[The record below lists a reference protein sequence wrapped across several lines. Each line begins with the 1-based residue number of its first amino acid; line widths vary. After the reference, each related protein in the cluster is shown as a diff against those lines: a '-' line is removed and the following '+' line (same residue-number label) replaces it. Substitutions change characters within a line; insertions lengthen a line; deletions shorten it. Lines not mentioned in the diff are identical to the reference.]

1 MAGEFSQAYLEFA
14 AGIVLVLN
22 DRGEVVFINQR
33 GSETLGYKRE
43 EIIGKK
49 WFDNFVPGRFRNK
62 FVEVFEKRM
71 SGVVDEEVRRYRYVK
86 SPVLTKDGE
95 EKFFN
100 WESVPLLDKQGQAVG
115 LLSIGLSMGL
125 SGLGD
130 LRTTEGPPRGHVM
143 LILNDNPADAE
154 RIEKALR
161 KTGLELSFKHV
172 GTREDFERELKKPAD
187 LIIVDHDLPHFDG
200 VFALSIAMREAP
212 MTPVIFVSDQLDER
226 LATELLKLGVEDC
239 LSKTQLDKL
248 PAVAIRAL
256 ERANRMLYFLE
267 RRGEKTG
274 VSEKRIS
281 RALRGPK
288 KKPRDLVD
296 IYADILR
303 AASRGISKTRLV
315 SKANLNFPRLEKYL
329 DILVEEGLLEVE
341 PGPSPTYSTSERG
354 LKFLERYEEL
364 KSLTLQL
371 PPPKARPCVKYT

>member
-1 MAGEFSQAYLEFA
+1 MAEKVNRAYLEFA

-43 EIIGKK
+43 ELIGKN
-49 WFDNFVPGRFRNK
+49 WFDNFVPGRFRKK
-62 FVEVFEKRM
+62 FVEVFEKLMR
-71 SGVVDEEVRRYRYVK
+71 GIVDEEVKHVK
-86 SPVLTKDGE
+86 SPVLTRDGE
-95 EKFFN
+95 EKLFS
-100 WESVPLLDKQGQAVG
+100 WESVPLRDEHGQVVG
-115 LLSIGLSMGL
+115 LISIGLS
-125 SGLGD
+125 D
-130 LRTTEGPPRGHVM
+130 LRTTDEGTPGGYQV
-143 LILNDNPADAE
+143 LILEDNPANVE
-154 RIEKALR
+154 RIEEELR
-161 KTGLELSFKHV
+161 KTGLGLSFKHV
-172 GTREDFERELKKPAD
+172 SKREDFERELKNPTD
-187 LIIVDHDLPHFDG
+187 LIIVDRDLPHFDG
-200 VFALSIAMREAP
+200 LFALSIAIREAP

-256 ERANRMLYFLE
+256 ERAKRAIE
-267 RRGEKTG
+267 REGEKTEISG
-274 VSEKRIS
+274 KGTS

-329 DILVEEGLLEVE
+329 DILVEEGLLEVK
-341 PGPSPTYSTSERG
+341 PGPSPTYSTSEKG

-364 KSLTLQL
+364 KSLTLSQAGRDSST
-371 PPPKARPCVKYT
+371 PPTHPPRKFCPA